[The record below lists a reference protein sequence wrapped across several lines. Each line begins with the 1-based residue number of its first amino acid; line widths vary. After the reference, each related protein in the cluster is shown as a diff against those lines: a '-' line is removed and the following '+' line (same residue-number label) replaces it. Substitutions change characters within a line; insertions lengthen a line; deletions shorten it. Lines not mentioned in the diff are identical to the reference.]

1 MKESEFGRGY
11 ATCLLM
17 FTWHAP
23 RLKRKDPHFGD
34 EVMLWAN
41 ASSDH
46 LYELVVGGKVPRR
59 DGKIA
64 RDMAA
69 HALNCGHGYGSPRPV
84 YSEEDALRWIGIAA
98 ALLVNIGNPQTI
110 EEAME
115 IDRKLGLRPEQGIW
129 GCSGP
134 MQPW

>member
-23 RLKRKDPHFGD
+23 RLQMKGRGIHN
-34 EVMLWAN
+34 VMLWAN

-46 LYELVVGGKVPRR
+46 LYELTVGGRVSRR

-64 RDMAA
+64 KEMAA
-69 HALNCGHGYGSPRPV
+69 QALDCGHGYRYPGME
-84 YSEEDALRWIGIAA
+84 YTEADALRWIGIAT
-98 ALLVNIGNPQTI
+98 ALLVNVGNPQTI

-115 IDRKLGLRPEQGIW
+115 IDRKLGLRAEQGTW
-129 GCSGP
+129 GCSEP
-134 MQPW
+134 MKPW

>member
-23 RLKRKDPHFGD
+23 RFKWKLKSMSD

-46 LYELVVGGKVPRR
+46 LYELIVGGRVPRR
-59 DGKIA
+59 DGKVA
-64 RDMAA
+64 REMAA
-69 HALNCGHGYGSPRPV
+69 QALDCGHGYGLRS

-98 ALLVNIGNPQTI
+98 ALLTNVGNPQTI

-115 IDRKLGLRPEQGIW
+115 IDRKLGLRPEQGTW

>member
-1 MKESEFGRGY
+1 VKESEFGRGY

-23 RLKRKDPHFGD
+23 RLQMKGPDINN
-34 EVMLWAN
+34 VMLWAN

-46 LYELVVGGKVPRR
+46 LYELITGARVPRK
-59 DGKIA
+59 DGNMA

-69 HALNCGHGYGSPRPV
+69 RALDCGHGFGHRSTV
-84 YSEEDALRWIGIAA
+84 YSEEDALTWIGIAA
-98 ALLVNIGNPQTI
+98 ALLVNVGNPQTI

-134 MQPW
+134 MSPW